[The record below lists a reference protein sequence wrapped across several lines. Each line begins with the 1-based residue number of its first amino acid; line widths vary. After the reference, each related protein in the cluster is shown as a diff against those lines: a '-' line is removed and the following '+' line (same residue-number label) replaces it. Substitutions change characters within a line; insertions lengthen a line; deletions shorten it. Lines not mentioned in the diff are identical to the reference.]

1 MIKHIRL
8 TNFLSFESESFPIDK
23 HLNILVGI
31 NGAGKSNFLK
41 ALRLLKEG
49 VAGVGLKKYVIDILG
64 GFDNI
69 YFKSNDKNLD
79 YIEIEYTFDSEIIR
93 EFGFRF
99 VDDIIYSI
107 ELHKSPSI
115 GNYYV
120 KEFIKNKKGFIYL
133 DFENGTGVL
142 NELEDS
148 ESLSKKTKLV
158 RYNDFVDSTE
168 LALSKVYDTDRYF
181 ALSTIRKAI
190 SDIMVYDYFDTTPKS
205 SIRKPMLPTS
215 EKRLLP
221 DGTNLPQILNTIKI
235 NHKAS
240 YSKIATMLNEVNPK
254 FKGFDFNFIGGNI
267 ELMLEEDYINSSIH
281 VTSISDGTLR
291 YLCLLSILFNPERG
305 RIICIDEPEV
315 GLHPDMISNIG
326 NAIMEASEKSSIII
340 STHSDNLLNSFEI
353 ENIRVFEKDEHNSS
367 KVFVYNKNDF
377 NGWYKEFTLGK
388 MWRQG
393 DLGGNRW

>member
-1 MIKHIRL
+1 MIKSIKL
-8 TNFLSFESESFPIDK
+8 TNFLSFECEAFPLDK
-23 HLNILVGI
+23 NLNILVGI

-41 ALRLLKEG
+41 VLRLLKEG
-49 VAGVGLKKYVIDILG
+49 VAGVGLKKYVIDMLG

-69 YFKSNDKNLD
+69 YFKNDKGNLD
-79 YIEIEYTFDSEIIR
+79 FIEIEYTFDSEKIR

-120 KEFIKNKKGFIYL
+120 KEKIKNTEGLIYL

-142 NELEDS
+142 NEPH
-148 ESLSKKTKLV
+148 KTGSMK
-158 RYNDFVDSTE
+158 RTKYNDFVDSTE
-168 LALSKVYDTDRYF
+168 LALSKIYDTDRYF
-181 ALSTIRKAI
+181 GLSTIRKAI
-190 SDIMVYDYFDTTPKS
+190 SDIFVYEYFDTTPKS
-205 SIRKPMLPTS
+205 PIRKPMLPTS

-221 DGTNLPQILNTIKI
+221 YGTNLPQILNTLNI
-235 NHKAS
+235 NYKSS
-240 YSKIATMLNEVNPK
+240 YSKIVNLLNEVNPK
-254 FKGFDFNFIGGNI
+254 FKGFDFHFLGGNI
-267 ELMLEEDYINSSIH
+267 ELMLDEEYLSSSIH
-281 VTSISDGTLR
+281 VSSISDGTLR

-305 RIICIDEPEV
+305 SIICIDEPEV
-315 GLHPDMISNIG
+315 GLHPDMILNIG
-326 NAIMEASEKSSIII
+326 NAIIEASEKSTILI
-340 STHSDNLLNSFEI
+340 STHSENLLNCFEI

-367 KVFVYNKNDF
+367 KVFVYKKNDF
-377 NGWYKEFTLGK
+377 NGWYKEYSLGK

>member
-1 MIKHIRL
+1 MIKTIKI
-8 TNFLSFESESFPIDK
+8 TNFLSFESEIFPLDK
-23 HLNILVGI
+23 NLNILVGI

-41 ALRLLKEG
+41 ILRLLKEG
-49 VAGVGLKKYVIDILG
+49 VAGVGLRKYVIDMLG

-69 YFKSNDKNLD
+69 YFKNDKGEID
-79 YIEIEYTFDSEIIR
+79 FIEIEYTFDSEKIG

-99 VDDIIYSI
+99 VEDIIYSI
-107 ELHKSPSI
+107 KLNKSPSV

-120 KEFIKNKKGFIYL
+120 KEKISNSRGFIYL

-142 NELEDS
+142 NELLDTKS
-148 ESLSKKTKLV
+148 HSKKTKLV

-181 ALSTIRKAI
+181 ALSSIRKAI

-205 SIRKPMLPTS
+205 PIRKPMLPTS

-221 DGTNLPQILNTIKI
+221 DGINLPQILNTIKI
-235 NHKAS
+235 NHKSS
-240 YSKIATMLNEVNPK
+240 YLKIATMLNEVNSK
-254 FKGFDFNFIGGNI
+254 FKGFDFNFLGGNI

-291 YLCLLSILFNPERG
+291 YLCLLAILFNPERG
-305 RIICIDEPEV
+305 SIICIDEPEV

-326 NAIMEASEKSSIII
+326 NAVIEASEKSTIII
-340 STHSDNLLNSFEI
+340 STHSENLLNCFEI
-353 ENIRVFEKDEHNSS
+353 ENIRIFEKDEHNSS
-367 KVFVYNKNDF
+367 KVFVYNKSDF
-377 NGWYKEFTLGK
+377 KGWYEEFSSGK

>member
-1 MIKHIRL
+1 MIKTIKI
-8 TNFLSFESESFPIDK
+8 TNFLSFESEIFPLDK
-23 HLNILVGI
+23 NLNILVGI

-41 ALRLLKEG
+41 TIRLLKEG
-49 VAGVGLKKYVIDILG
+49 VSGVGLKKYLIDMLG

-69 YFKSNDKNLD
+69 YFKNDKGEIEF
-79 YIEIEYTFDSEIIR
+79 IEIEYTFDSEKIR

-99 VDDIIYSI
+99 VEDITYSI
-107 ELHKSPSI
+107 KLYKSPSV

-120 KEFIKNKKGFIYL
+120 KEKITNSRGFIYL

-142 NELEDS
+142 NELLDTEDP
-148 ESLSKKTKLV
+148 SKKTKLV

-215 EKRLLP
+215 EKRLLS
-221 DGTNLPQILNTIKI
+221 DGTNLPQILNTLKI
-235 NHKAS
+235 NYKS
-240 YSKIATMLNEVNPK
+240 GYTKIASMLNEVNSK
-254 FKGFDFNFIGGNI
+254 FKGFDFNFLGGNI

-291 YLCLLSILFNPERG
+291 YLCLLAILYNPERG
-305 RIICIDEPEV
+305 SIICIDEPEV

-326 NAIMEASEKSSIII
+326 NAIIEASEKSTIII
-340 STHSDNLLNSFEI
+340 STHSENLLNCFEL

-367 KVFVYNKNDF
+367 KVFVYNKSDF
-377 NGWYKEFTLGK
+377 KGWYEDFSSGK
-388 MWRQG
+388 MWRLG
-393 DLGGNRW
+393 DIGGNRW

>member
-1 MIKHIRL
+1 MIKTIKI
-8 TNFLSFESESFPIDK
+8 TNFLSFESEIFPLDK
-23 HLNILVGI
+23 NLNILVGI

-41 ALRLLKEG
+41 IIRLLKEG
-49 VAGVGLKKYVIDILG
+49 VSGVGLKKYLIDMLG

-69 YFKSNDKNLD
+69 YFKNDKGEIEF
-79 YIEIEYTFDSEIIR
+79 IEIEYTFDSEKIR

-99 VDDIIYSI
+99 VEDITYSI
-107 ELHKSPSI
+107 KLYKSPSV

-120 KEFIKNKKGFIYL
+120 KEKITNSRGFIYL

-142 NELEDS
+142 NELLDTEGP
-148 ESLSKKTKLV
+148 SKKTKLV
-158 RYNDFVDSTE
+158 SYNDFVDSTE

-215 EKRLLP
+215 EKRLLS
-221 DGTNLPQILNTIKI
+221 DGTNLPQILNTLKI
-235 NHKAS
+235 NYKS
-240 YSKIATMLNEVNPK
+240 GYTKIASMLNEVNSK
-254 FKGFDFNFIGGNI
+254 FKGFDFNFLGGNI

-291 YLCLLSILFNPERG
+291 YLCLLAILYNPERG
-305 RIICIDEPEV
+305 SIICIDEPEV

-326 NAIMEASEKSSIII
+326 NAIIEASEKSTIII
-340 STHSDNLLNSFEI
+340 STHSENLLNCFEL

-367 KVFVYNKNDF
+367 KVFVYNKSDF
-377 NGWYKEFTLGK
+377 KGWYEDFSSGK
-388 MWRQG
+388 MWRLG
-393 DLGGNRW
+393 DIGGNRW

>member
-1 MIKHIRL
+1 MIKSIKVK
-8 TNFLSFESESFPIDK
+8 NFLSFENETFPIDK
-23 HLNILVGI
+23 NLNILVGI

-41 ALRLLKEG
+41 TFRLLKEG
-49 VAGVGLKKYVIDILG
+49 VAGVGLRKYVIDLLG

-69 YFKSNDKNLD
+69 YFKNDKGNVD
-79 YIEIEYTFDSEIIR
+79 FIEIEYTFDAERIG
-93 EFGFRF
+93 EFGSLFTE
-99 VDDIIYSI
+99 DIVYTI
-107 ELHKSPSI
+107 ELHKSPSV

-120 KEFIKNKKGFIYL
+120 SEKIKNLNGFTYL
-133 DFENGTGVL
+133 EFANGSGGL
-142 NELEDS
+142 NELEDTKS
-148 ESLSKKTKLV
+148 NLKESRLV
-158 RYNDFVDSTE
+158 KYNDFVDSTE

-190 SDIMVYDYFDTTPKS
+190 SDIMVYEYFDTMPKS
-205 SIRKPMLPTS
+205 LIRKPMLPTS

-235 NHKAS
+235 NNKSS
-240 YSKIATMLNEVNPK
+240 YLKIASMLNQVNSK
-254 FKGFDFNFIGGNI
+254 FKGFDFNFLGGNI

-291 YLCLLSILFNPERG
+291 YLCLLAILINPDRG
-305 RIICIDEPEV
+305 SIICIDEPEV

-326 NAIMEASEKSSIII
+326 NAVIEASEKSTIII
-340 STHSDNLLNSFEI
+340 STHSENLLNCFEL
-353 ENIRVFEKDEHNSS
+353 ENLRIFEKDDHNSS
-367 KVFVYNKNDF
+367 KVFVYNKSDF
-377 NGWYKEFTLGK
+377 KGWYDEFSSGK